1 MKILVVDDSQLV
13 LLVMKKKL
21 TKLGLDVCV
30 ADSGAEAVS
39 IAQIEKPDLIF
50 LDIMMPEMDGFETCR
65 KIREINSL
73 QRIPIVML
81 TVKRDDESVAE
92 AIWQGALEELLEND
106 LLADRGYKGEVF
118 QVTREGYALADRLK
132 AFGSGL

>member
-39 IAQIEKPDLIF
+39 IAQIEEPDLIF

-92 AIWQGALEELLEND
+92 AIWQGANDYLVKPANLGELKRKLE
-106 LLADRGYKGEVF
+106 KH
-118 QVTREGYALADRLK
+118 LK
-132 AFGSGL
+132 ISLNAPEF

>member
-1 MKILVVDDSQLV
+1 MKILVVDNSQLV
-13 LLVMKKKL
+13 LLVMKNKL

-39 IAQIEKPDLIF
+39 KAQIEKPALIF

-92 AIWQGALEELLEND
+92 AIRQGANDYLVKPANLGKLKKKLE
-106 LLADRGYKGEVF
+106 KH
-118 QVTREGYALADRLK
+118 LK
-132 AFGSGL
+132 ISLNAPEF

>member
-1 MKILVVDDSQLV
+1 MKILVVDNSQLV

-92 AIWQGALEELLEND
+92 AIWQGANDYLVKPANLGELKRKLE
-106 LLADRGYKGEVF
+106 KH
-118 QVTREGYALADRLK
+118 LK
-132 AFGSGL
+132 ISLNAPEF